1 MRWETY
7 QEKQNEYLDKEREF
21 NELKTTFEELLKIL
35 KSQQT
40 VFKPF
45 IDAKTTDS
53 LNNDMKKSFEEYKK
67 NTQLYHKLNL
77 QLNKL
82 YREKMRLKQEVD
94 RTKDEYYDRYGTGKS
109 LFHPPQF
116 PNEIDAEVF
125 SMLEHL
131 HEIKIK
137 KKIGQQL
144 THEEEL
150 VLSDIPTFCKGII
163 TKLKEKNPVYSKL
176 IDSVY
181 EQYSH
186 IFGFLLRNNP
196 AIFKEYGSVEYP
208 FPNIEEWITQLIVQ
222 LLRFVNIVNQ
232 FKTDNQQLL
241 TTNLEFL
248 RTLNFEEEITDG
260 FFDETIFIEYAYKF
274 LMHYFTI
281 RGYSTIRIND
291 KNYSLYI
298 FLLESLCEYLYNITS
313 MEETNKK
320 RVINMTKK
328 HLQLFDTYLLSYE
341 TPVSVFNFFSGTNDI
356 ISPSFAELIQSQNL
370 SRVIEA
376 TPSGGKKRRQKTKRN
391 RKYKRK

>member
-1 MRWETY
+1 LKNTE
-7 QEKQNEYLDKEREF
+7 LDIE
-21 NELKTTFEELLKIL
+21 NADDDELK
-35 KSQQT
+35 
-40 VFKPF
+40 
-45 IDAKTTDS
+45 
-53 LNNDMKKSFEEYKK
+53 
-67 NTQLYHKLNL
+67 
-77 QLNKL
+77 
-82 YREKMRLKQEVD
+82 
-94 RTKDEYYDRYGTGKS
+94 
-109 LFHPPQF
+109 
-116 PNEIDAEVF
+116 
-125 SMLEHL
+125 
-131 HEIKIK
+131 
-137 KKIGQQL
+137 
-144 THEEEL
+144 HEEEL
-150 VLSDIPTFCKGII
+150 VLSDIPTFCKGIRD
-163 TKLKEKNPVYSKL
+163 KLKEKNPVYSEL

-181 EQYSH
+181 KQYSH
-186 IFGFLLRNNP
+186 IFGFLLTNNP

-208 FPNIEEWITQLIVQ
+208 FQNIEEWITQLIVQ

-232 FKTDNQQLL
+232 FKTDNQELL
-241 TTNLEFL
+241 TTNLDFL

-260 FFDETIFIEYAYKF
+260 FFDDETIFIEYAYKF

-313 MEETNKK
+313 MEEINKK